1 MHSKNKLSDLA
12 LCDQPRE
19 KLMNKGAAS
28 LSNSEI
34 LAIILR
40 SGTKEESVIEL
51 SNHIMRDC
59 DNSFTKLS
67 RLSIE
72 ELVNSYK
79 GIGKVKAIQ
88 LAATSE
94 ILNRCKYEQLSKEDF
109 TIRSSEI
116 VYRHMEPLLSTI
128 EHEEFWVIFLNRGN
142 KIIRKKKIS
151 SGGFTG
157 TVTDIRIIFRL
168 ALELRAVSIILCHN
182 HPSGNI
188 NPSGADRK
196 VTSKIQQAGETMDIK
211 VLDHIIIGGKDFY
224 GFADNGDI

>member
-1 MHSKNKLSDLA
+1 MQSKNKISDLA

-40 SGTKEESVIEL
+40 SGTKEESVMEL
-51 SNHIMRDC
+51 SSHIMRDC
-59 DNSFTKLS
+59 DNSFTQLS

-94 ILNRCKYEQLSKEDF
+94 ILNRCKYEKLKKDDF
-109 TIRSSEI
+109 TVRSSEV
-116 VYRHMEPLLSTI
+116 VYKHMEPLISTI
-128 EHEEFWVIFLNRGN
+128 EHEEFWVIYLNRSN

-157 TVTDIRIIFRL
+157 TVTDVRIIFRL
-168 ALELRAVSIILCHN
+168 ALEFRAVSIILCHN

-188 NPSGADRK
+188 NPSTADIK
-196 VTSKIQQAGETMDIK
+196 ITSKIKIAGDTMDIK
-211 VLDHIIIGGKDFY
+211 VLDHIIIAGKKYY